1 MTNKISVG
9 TITRTII
16 LALALL
22 NQVLLIAGINPLL
35 ISDDTITQ
43 LVSMAATV
51 ITAVAAWWK
60 NNSFSKA
67 ALAGDVAKESEKAKV
82 T

>member
-67 ALAGDVAKESEKAKV
+67 ALAGDVAKESGKVKV

>member
-60 NNSFSKA
+60 NNSFSNHA
-67 ALAGDVAKESEKAKV
+67 IAGDIVKESEKAKV